1 MSLQSSIPDPGGAIP
16 ASTGD
21 SGQAGDSSN
30 TGQGNDASAM
40 IEKVMDALTL
50 ARKNNGLNDAM
61 FASPKTPSAQPQQDA
76 DSDSEPDSDSDDT
89 QSMAKGGVVKSFD
102 DGGATDDDAAIPAPD
117 P

>member
-16 ASTGD
+16 ADPDDTDYVQDTSTGD
-21 SGQAGDSSN
+21 SGQAGDPSD
-30 TGQGNDASAM
+30 TGQGNNASAM

-50 ARKNNGLNDAM
+50 ARKNNGLTDAM

-89 QSMAKGGVVKSFD
+89 QSMRSEER
-102 DGGATDDDAAIPAPD
+102 
-117 P
+117 